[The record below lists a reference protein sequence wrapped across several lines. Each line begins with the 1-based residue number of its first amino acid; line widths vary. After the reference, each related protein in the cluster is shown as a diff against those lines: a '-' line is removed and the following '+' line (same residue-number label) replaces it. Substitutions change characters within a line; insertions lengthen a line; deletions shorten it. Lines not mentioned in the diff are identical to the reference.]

1 MKKVLFVGES
11 WHVHVVEA
19 KGFDTFSYD
28 YYEEATGFIK
38 AALEKNGVEFC
49 HIPSHL
55 VEYKFPTTL
64 EELQEYDVVMFS
76 DVGANTMTG
85 HNRQATETYFR
96 NLPNEGM

>member
-38 AALEKNGVEFC
+38 AALEKNGVEF
-49 HIPSHL
+49 
-55 VEYKFPTTL
+55 
-64 EELQEYDVVMFS
+64 
-76 DVGANTMTG
+76 
-85 HNRQATETYFR
+85 
-96 NLPNEGM
+96 